1 VTTLELSAV
10 TFVRRD
16 PDAVFRELHDLEMLV
31 GCVPG
36 ATLTRLSQPYA
47 FEAQIA
53 IGLGPLQANYVGQG
67 RITSSD
73 AKTRTASLEVIA
85 DPHTNLAAIRIRMA
99 MAIAPRARGS
109 EIRMSFDVAMSERT
123 WLLGKAWVDPIACD
137 LIDRTARR
145 LKQRLEHEMPVMPLP
160 PAA

>member
-1 VTTLELSAV
+1 VTTLALSAV

-36 ATLTRLSQPYA
+36 ATLTRLTDPHA
-47 FEAQIA
+47 FEARIA
-53 IGLGPLQANYVGQG
+53 IGLGPLRADYRGRG

-73 AKTRTASLEVIA
+73 PKTRTASLEVIA
-85 DPHTNLAAIRIRMA
+85 DPLTNLAAIRIQMA
-99 MAIAPRARGS
+99 MAIAQRARSS

-123 WLLGKAWVDPIACD
+123 WLLGQSWVDLIACD
-137 LIDRTARR
+137 LLDRTARR
-145 LKQRLEHEMPVMPLP
+145 LKQRLEHEVSVMPLP